1 MTEQNP
7 HYVPFEEANKM
18 KCPMKLAATIRYS
31 KCHGPECMAWRW
43 QEIFED
49 LTQYKDGKITLL
61 VAILQATAQHTAI
74 VEWWGHDG
82 KYH

>member
-43 QEIFED
+43 QGIFED
-49 LTQYKDGKITLL
+49 LTQYKDGKITPAGRHITSYSTIHGYCGM
-61 VAILQATAQHTAI
+61 V
-74 VEWWGHDG
+74 GHDG